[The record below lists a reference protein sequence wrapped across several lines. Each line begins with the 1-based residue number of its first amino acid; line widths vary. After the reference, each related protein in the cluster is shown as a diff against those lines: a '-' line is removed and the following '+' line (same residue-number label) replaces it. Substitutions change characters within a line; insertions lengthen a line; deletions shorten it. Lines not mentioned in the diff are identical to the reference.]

1 MKNKVAFV
9 TGGSRG
15 IGKNLC
21 LRLLKEGWNVIFT
34 YLSNET
40 AAEQALSEFQRIEG
54 RWALPLKVD
63 ISREDSPEI
72 IASFIETNK
81 IHLDVL
87 VFNAG
92 VTDRTEFGS
101 IQTEAWTRIFYAN
114 VHFPVFLLQKLA
126 MHLNVGC
133 SILFTGSLMAI
144 HPHSVSLSYG
154 VTKSTVHAL
163 IKNLVKFYAD
173 KNIRVN
179 GVAPGFIETDWHVGK
194 SKEIRNN
201 IESKIALKRFGEPDE
216 VTDVFMMLIQNTY
229 INGEIVVCDGG
240 YSYK

>member
-1 MKNKVAFV
+1 M
-9 TGGSRG
+9 R
-15 IGKNLC
+15 
-21 LRLLKEGWNVIFT
+21 
-34 YLSNET
+34 
-40 AAEQALSEFQRIEG
+40 
-54 RWALPLKVD
+54 
-63 ISREDSPEI
+63 
-72 IASFIETNK
+72 
-81 IHLDVL
+81 
-87 VFNAG
+87 
-92 VTDRTEFGS
+92 
-101 IQTEAWTRIFYAN
+101 
-114 VHFPVFLLQKLA
+114 
-126 MHLNVGC
+126 LNVGC

-194 SKEIRNN
+194 TKEIRNN